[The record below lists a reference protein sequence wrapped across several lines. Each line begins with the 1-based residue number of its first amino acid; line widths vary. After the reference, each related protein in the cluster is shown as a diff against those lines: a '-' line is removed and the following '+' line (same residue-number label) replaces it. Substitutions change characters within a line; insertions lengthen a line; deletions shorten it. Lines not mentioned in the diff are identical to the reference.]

1 MADENTASEQTQTG
15 SPDLESKNPIDQLM
29 ELLVYAPVGLI
40 YEYEDV
46 LPQLVKRGKS
56 QVQLA
61 KVLGQM
67 ASQQGQ
73 QKAKEGQAKVA
84 KDGASVDE
92 LVGDAIGQAA
102 LILAKAVTEFGQ
114 VVGLAPTSPD
124 PDTSPD
130 LDTESE
136 PAASAPPQKAAART
150 QKRAGTVARAPKAP
164 TVPIAGYDALKAR
177 EIVPMLDDLTA
188 AQRKRVR
195 AYEVATRGRKTVI
208 GKLDK
213 LER

>member
-1 MADENTASEQTQTG
+1 MADENSASDKTEAGSQTAT
-15 SPDLESKNPIDQLM
+15 PDSKNPIDQLM

-73 QKAKEGQAKVA
+73 EKAKQGQAKVA
-84 KDGASVDE
+84 KEGASVDE

-114 VVGLAPTSPD
+114 VVGLAPVTTESAADSAPTATSPA
-124 PDTSPD
+124 PKTSTSPRKRPV
-130 LDTESE
+130 TGG
-136 PAASAPPQKAAART
+136 RT
-150 QKRAGTVARAPKAP
+150 PRAP
-164 TVPIAGYDALKAR
+164 TVPIAGYDSLKAR

-195 AYEVATRGRKTVI
+195 AYEVATRGRKTVL

>member
-1 MADENTASEQTQTG
+1 MADENSASDQSEAGSG
-15 SPDLESKNPIDQLM
+15 SPTPESKNPIDQLM

-46 LPQLVKRGKS
+46 LPQLVKRGRS

-73 QKAKEGQAKVA
+73 QKAKQGQARVA
-84 KDGASVDE
+84 KEGSSVDE
-92 LVGDAIGQAA
+92 MVSDAIGQAA

-114 VVGLAPTSPD
+114 VVGLAPVSTEPTADSEAAPPPRAPKPLTSP
-124 PDTSPD
+124 
-130 LDTESE
+130 
-136 PAASAPPQKAAART
+136 
-150 QKRAGTVARAPKAP
+150 QKRAGTAQRAPKAP
-164 TVPIAGYDALKAR
+164 TVPIAGYDSLKAR

-195 AYEVATRGRKTVI
+195 AYELATRGRKTI
-208 GKLDK
+208 LGKLDK

>member
-1 MADENTASEQTQTG
+1 MADENSASDQSEAGSG
-15 SPDLESKNPIDQLM
+15 SPTPESKNPIDQLM

-46 LPQLVKRGKS
+46 LPQLVKRGRS

-73 QKAKEGQAKVA
+73 QKAKQGQARVA
-84 KDGASVDE
+84 KEGSSVDE
-92 LVGDAIGQAA
+92 MVGDAIGQAA

-114 VVGLAPTSPD
+114 VVGLAPVAT
-124 PDTSPD
+124 
-130 LDTESE
+130 E
-136 PAASAPPQKAAART
+136 PAADSEAAAQPRAPKPLT
-150 QKRAGTVARAPKAP
+150 SPQKRAGTAQRPPKAP
-164 TVPIAGYDALKAR
+164 TVPIAGYESLKAR

-195 AYEVATRGRKTVI
+195 AYEVATRGRKTVL

>member
-1 MADENTASEQTQTG
+1 MADENSASDQTEAG
-15 SPDLESKNPIDQLM
+15 SKTPTPDSKNPIDQLM

-56 QVQLA
+56 QVKLA

-73 QKAKEGQAKVA
+73 EKAKQGQAKVA

-92 LVGDAIGQAA
+92 MVGDAIGQAA

-114 VVGLAPTSPD
+114 VVGLAPPSTESVADSEPPSSRSAPKTLTSP
-124 PDTSPD
+124 
-130 LDTESE
+130 
-136 PAASAPPQKAAART
+136 
-150 QKRAGTVARAPKAP
+150 QKRSGAAGRAPKAP
-164 TVPIAGYDALKAR
+164 TVPIAGYDSLKAR

-195 AYEVATRGRKTVI
+195 AYEVATRGRKTVL